1 MKKIPRQQPVAI
13 GNHHSPLPLA
23 VQACFQQLTVHRRRQ
38 FYPHQIQSILVRA
51 VNWLGD
57 AILTLPA
64 IRQLKRFFPQASLSV
79 LALDRVAPV
88 FLQQPEVAEI
98 IRYLPKPPASSL
110 KDWLQSIYRLR
121 QRRFDL
127 AVIFPNSLESA
138 LVAWLLGVPHRVGYN
153 TEGRSCLLTQVVH
166 GPDKMAGL
174 HQVYRHEGIL
184 QAFGPVSADGFP
196 ELVLTADGIGGGITT
211 LGGQRLAAPPE
222 NYRPEPGRGLWAGQT
237 VVPGSFRGRRRPLA
251 GGIWRPGGAFG
262 VRRRPGSGPEKLPT
276 PCSLP
281 RSI

>member
-1 MKKIPRQQPVAI
+1 MNKISAKQPVAI
-13 GNHHSPLPLA
+13 GDHHSPLPLA

-64 IRQLKRFFPQASLSV
+64 IRQLKRFFPQASISI

-88 FLQQPEVAEI
+88 FLQQPEVAEV

-153 TEGRSCLLTQVVH
+153 TEGRSFLLTQVVH
-166 GPDKMAGL
+166 GPEKMAGL
-174 HQVYRHEGIL
+174 HQVYRHEGIV
-184 QAFGPVSADGFP
+184 QTFGPVSGDSFP
-196 ELVLTADGIGGGITT
+196 ELVLTATE
-211 LGGQRLAAPPE
+211 LAAASQLLMANGWQPPPE

-262 VRRRPGSGPEKLPT
+262 VWRRPGSGPKNYRRHAV
-276 PCSLP
+276 SAG
-281 RSI
+281 